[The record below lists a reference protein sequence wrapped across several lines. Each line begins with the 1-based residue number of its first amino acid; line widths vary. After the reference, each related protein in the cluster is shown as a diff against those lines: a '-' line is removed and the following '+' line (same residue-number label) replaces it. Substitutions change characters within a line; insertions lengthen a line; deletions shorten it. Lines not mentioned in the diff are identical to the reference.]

1 MFGPSSGMGY
11 RVAPRTIVG
20 IREHAL
26 AVRKTLLPKQSAFF
40 RMAPFIEQLHEYG
53 IVYDVVDEDELPIGI
68 EACCIP
74 EHRLVTFSSDTYQK
88 ACEDDP
94 RARFTVIHELG
105 HILLAHTRPLN
116 RDNRRIIE
124 AFEDSEWQA
133 NQFAAEFLMPLP
145 HMAEKGHKT
154 ADELILAYQVSA
166 PAAERRV
173 SQLSKRG
180 ELPRSR

>member
-11 RVAPRTIVG
+11 RVAPRNIVG
-20 IREHAL
+20 IRERAL
-26 AVRKTLLPKQSAFF
+26 AVRKILLPKQLAFF
-40 RMAPFIEQLHEYG
+40 RMAPFIEQLYEYG
-53 IVYDVVDEDELPIGI
+53 IVYDVVDEAELPVGI

-74 EHRLVTFSSDTYQK
+74 EFGLVTFASDTYRK

-116 RDNRRIIE
+116 RDSKRNIE

-133 NQFAAEFLMPLP
+133 NQFAAEFLMPLT
-145 HMAEKGHKT
+145 HMVEKGHKT
-154 ADELILAYQVSA
+154 ADELILAYQVSP
-166 PAAERRV
+166 PAAERRIN
-173 SQLSKRG
+173 QLSKRG